1 MVEHSTPKGL
11 SAQVSPHEMR
21 LALRINEA
29 ASALGI
35 GRSTLYALIAKGEVK
50 SAVVAGCR
58 LIPMS
63 ELQRLLSENL
73 DAAQ

>member
-1 MVEHSTPKGL
+1 MADLVSPKSF
-11 SAQVSPHEMR
+11 SAQVSPQEPR

-58 LIPMS
+58 LIPVS
-63 ELQRLLSENL
+63 ELRRLLAENL
-73 DAAQ
+73 DAAP

>member
-1 MVEHSTPKGL
+1 MADLAYPKRL
-11 SAQVSPHEMR
+11 SAQASIHETR
-21 LALRINEA
+21 IALRINEA

-58 LIPMS
+58 LIPVS
-63 ELQRLLSENL
+63 ELQRLLVENL
-73 DAAQ
+73 DTAP